1 MALNENQEIRASED
15 VINHLGENKLI
26 PVVDS
31 AEEGTAEDEIDLM
44 QLIRK
49 VWGARKSILLFTLLF
64 FVIGVL
70 IALFSAKEYTATTI
84 MVPQTTDGKSAGGL
98 GGLAAMAGISLGG
111 GSETLP
117 LTTYAKIIESV
128 PFKQKLAQT
137 KLTFSDIP
145 KPITYEEYCKN
156 YTKPSLMGRVMGIFS
171 FSKATPAPAPVTQ
184 DSTDITRLSDQ
195 ERGILNSIDS
205 RIKLNMSEKDGY
217 FTLSFVMGEALPA
230 AQMLE
235 SAQKVLQE
243 TVTDFKLQKAKEE
256 FDFVQKRFVEAEK
269 DFKNKQYAVAG
280 FQDRNR
286 DLFSNLPQ
294 TRLQQL
300 QAEYNLAFNVY
311 TELAKQL
318 EAKRIKMKEDQPIFA
333 VIEPVT
339 VPNERSKPKR
349 MMIIAIW
356 TFLGMVI
363 GIGNVFLK
371 DFRRQLKSNS

>member
-1 MALNENQEIRASED
+1 MAFNEDQDIRVSED

-31 AEEGTAEDEIDLM
+31 AEDEIDLM

-84 MVPQTTDGKSAGGL
+84 MVPQTTDNKSTSGL

-128 PFKQKLAQT
+128 PFKRKLAQT
-137 KLTFSDIP
+137 KLTFSDIS
-145 KPITYEEYCKN
+145 KPVTYEEYYKN
-156 YTKPSLMGRVMGIFS
+156 YTKPSLMGHVMSIFS
-171 FSKATPAPAPVTQ
+171 FSKATPAPSTATQ

-195 ERGILNSIDS
+195 ERKILNSIDD
-205 RIKLNMSEKDGY
+205 RIKLNVSDKDGY

-280 FQDRNR
+280 FQE
-286 DLFSNLPQ
+286 
-294 TRLQQL
+294 L

>member
-1 MALNENQEIRASED
+1 MAFNEDQDIRVSED

-31 AEEGTAEDEIDLM
+31 VEEETAEDEIDLM

-84 MVPQTTDGKSAGGL
+84 MVPQTTDNKSTSGL

-117 LTTYAKIIESV
+117 LTTYSKIIESV

-137 KLTFSDIP
+137 KLTFSNIP

-156 YTKPSLMGRVMGIFS
+156 YIKPSLMGRVMSIFRAS
-171 FSKATPAPAPVTQ
+171 TVVPVAQ
-184 DSTDITRLSDQ
+184 DSTVITRLSDQ
-195 ERGILNSIDS
+195 ERGILNSIDD

>member
-1 MALNENQEIRASED
+1 M
-15 VINHLGENKLI
+15 
-26 PVVDS
+26 
-31 AEEGTAEDEIDLM
+31 
-44 QLIRK
+44 
-49 VWGARKSILLFTLLF
+49 
-64 FVIGVL
+64 
-70 IALFSAKEYTATTI
+70 
-84 MVPQTTDGKSAGGL
+84 
-98 GGLAAMAGISLGG
+98 
-111 GSETLP
+111 
-117 LTTYAKIIESV
+117 
-128 PFKQKLAQT
+128 
-137 KLTFSDIP
+137 
-145 KPITYEEYCKN
+145 
-156 YTKPSLMGRVMGIFS
+156 
-171 FSKATPAPAPVTQ
+171 
-184 DSTDITRLSDQ
+184 
-195 ERGILNSIDS
+195 
-205 RIKLNMSEKDGY
+205 
-217 FTLSFVMGEALPA
+217 
-230 AQMLE
+230 
-235 SAQKVLQE
+235 
-243 TVTDFKLQKAKEE
+243 QKAKEE

-371 DFRRQLKSNS
+371 DFRRQLKSNNLNLTT